1 MMTEGCNT
9 LTVPHLLVTND
20 FPPKVGG
27 IQSYLYE
34 LWRRLPSDMATV
46 YTTRFAGSRE
56 FDEAQPFRI
65 VRSRHSVLLP
75 TPATAS
81 AVNRLVDETGSGLVV
96 LDPALPLGLLGHM
109 LSRPHAVVIHGAEV
123 TVPGRLPVTRQ
134 LLGQVLRSAS
144 WVVAAGGYPAA
155 EARRSLGDRL
165 PPLTEVPPGVDVER
179 FRPLDDLQR
188 REARRHL
195 GLPEDAV
202 LVTSI
207 SRLVPRKGMDVLI
220 RAIARLRATRPDLAL
235 AIGGAGRD
243 ERRLRL
249 VAQTARVPVHW
260 LGRISE
266 EDLPLAYGC
275 ADVYAMCCR
284 DRWGGLE
291 QEGFGIVFLEAA
303 ASGVPQVAGSSG
315 GSAEAVADG
324 VTGAVVGRPH
334 DPRAVAAALQPLVD
348 DPGLRVRLGLASRE
362 RAVTEFAYDKV
373 AQRLERTLLE
383 AGG

>member
-1 MMTEGCNT
+1 
-9 LTVPHLLVTND
+9 VPHLLVTND

-34 LWRRLPSDMATV
+34 LWRRLPPGMATV
-46 YTTRFAGSRE
+46 YTTRYAGAPE
-56 FDEAQPFRI
+56 FDEAQHFRI
-65 VRSRHSVLLP
+65 VRSRSAVLLP
-75 TPATAS
+75 TPATAA
-81 AVNRLVDETGSGLVV
+81 AVNRLAEETGSGLVL
-96 LDPALPLGLLGHM
+96 LDPALPLGILGPV
-109 LSRPHAVVIHGAEV
+109 LGRPYGVVIHGAEV
-123 TVPGRLPVTRQ
+123 TVPGRLPGTRQ
-134 LLGQVLRSAS
+134 LLTRVLRSAT

-155 EARRSLGDRL
+155 EARYAAGSRL
-165 PPLTEVPPGVDVER
+165 PPVTQVPPGVDVER
-179 FRPLDDLQR
+179 FRPLDPEER
-188 REARRHL
+188 RQARRRL
-195 GLPEDAV
+195 GLPEDAL

-220 RAIARLRATRPDLAL
+220 RAVARLRRTRPDLAL

-249 VAQTARVPVHW
+249 VAEAGRVPVHW
-260 LGRISE
+260 MGRLSD

-284 DRWGGLE
+284 DRWAGLE

-303 ASGVPQVAGSSG
+303 ACGVPQIAGSSG

-324 VTGAVVGRPH
+324 LTGVVLDRPD
-334 DPRAVAAALQPLVD
+334 DPRTVAAGLEPLLDDAAL
-348 DPGLRVRLGLASRE
+348 RERLGAAARE
-362 RAVTEFAYDKV
+362 RAVREFSYDKL
-373 AQRLERTLLE
+373 AQRLERALLE